1 MLFEI
6 AWKARG
12 VSGARARVMCCLA
25 VASVVCVPL
34 FREILKKPGA
44 DGMKICTF
52 CHQNEVRENPNY
64 KVYVCTVGRRNGGEV
79 KI

>member
-1 MLFEI
+1 MEGSWCKWGSSTSDVLP
-6 AWKARG
+6 
-12 VSGARARVMCCLA
+12 A

-64 KVYVCTVGRRNGGEV
+64 KVYVCTFGRRNGGEV
-79 KI
+79 RFELFLI